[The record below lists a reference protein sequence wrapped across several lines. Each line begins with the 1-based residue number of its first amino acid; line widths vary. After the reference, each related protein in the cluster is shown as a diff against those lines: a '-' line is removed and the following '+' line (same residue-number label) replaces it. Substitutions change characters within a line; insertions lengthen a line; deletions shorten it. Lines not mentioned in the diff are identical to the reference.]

1 MWWLPFLLFALGALG
16 AAWAGTGAVL
26 RLLQRRAILDHPNER
41 SSHATPT
48 PHGGGLAVVPV
59 VLVACGVAS
68 VLAGTLITYWLVFA
82 AAAVLAAVSW
92 RDDLHGLGAGPR
104 LAVQAAAVALG
115 ITALPGQ
122 GFVFQGLLPW
132 WLDMAAAGFLWLWF
146 VNLFNFMDGVDGMAG
161 TEAASIG
168 VGLYLLFVAGAWPGA
183 AGLYAL
189 IIAAAAL
196 GFLAWNWHPAR
207 IFLGDVG
214 SVPLG
219 YLIGWLLLG
228 AAAQGLWPAALL
240 LPLYFFADAT
250 VTLLSRLRRRQVV
263 WRAHRDHYYQ
273 RALDRGLGQDTV
285 VRAVLGVNLVLI
297 ACALLSLAGGMVMA
311 AALATG
317 ALSVVAVLWYFRGA
331 RGAGRGDG

>member
-26 RLLQRRAILDHPNER
+26 HLLKKRAILDHPNHR

-59 VLVACGVAS
+59 VLLACCVAS
-68 VLAGTLITYWLVFA
+68 VLAGTLTYYWLVFA

-92 RDDLHGLGAGPR
+92 RDDLHGLGPLPR
-104 LAVQAAAVALG
+104 LTVQAAAVALG
-115 ITALPGQ
+115 ITSLPGH

-168 VGLYLLFVAGAWPGA
+168 VGLCLMFVAGVWPIE

-196 GFLAWNWHPAR
+196 GFLQWNWPPAR

-214 SVPLG
+214 SIPLG

-240 LPLYFFADAT
+240 LPLYYLADAT
-250 VTLLSRLRRRQVV
+250 LTLLSRLRHRQVL
-263 WRAHRDHYYQ
+263 WQAHRDHYYQ
-273 RALDRGLGQDTV
+273 RALGRGLGHDTV

-297 ACALLSLAGGMVMA
+297 ACAVASLAGGMVMV
-311 AALATG
+311 AALAMG
-317 ALSVVAVLWYFRGA
+317 ALSVAAVLCYFCGA
-331 RGAGRGDG
+331 TEAGRGGA